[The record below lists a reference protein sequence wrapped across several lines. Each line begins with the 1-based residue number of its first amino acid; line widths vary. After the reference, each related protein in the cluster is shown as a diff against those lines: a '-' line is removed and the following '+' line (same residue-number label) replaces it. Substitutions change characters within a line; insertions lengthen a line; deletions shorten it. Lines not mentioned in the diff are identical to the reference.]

1 MLRKKAEVAKNE
13 IIIGPTTA
21 SISKINDIF
30 RFVIYVKHEDYGIL
44 TEDRYKIEEFI
55 DNLTKSGQYRGFFV
69 QFDFDPVQGF

>member
-1 MLRKKAEVAKNE
+1 M
-13 IIIGPTTA
+13 
-21 SISKINDIF
+21 
-30 RFVIYVKHEDYGIL
+30 KHEDYGIL